1 MTQQEREGWFIV
13 GSLFVIFL
21 IVFGGGYDTVP
32 VFLPKLVTS
41 LGWNRTEVSILPS
54 ALAFSAGASVLIVGW
69 LLDRVEARIVM
80 VVGALIAGTSFL
92 IASQAN
98 SLSTMV
104 VAYLM
109 MGVAISAGT
118 VVPGSFVVA
127 NWFQGRRGLA
137 MGISNSG
144 TTTGGMVMSLIG
156 SAVMQRWGWRA
167 GYIALALPML
177 LIAMPLIVLMVRSRP
192 PGAVKMTVAE
202 AGERLEGFE
211 TAQAI
216 RTRSF
221 WMIVIGRFCFASAAT
236 GTVIHLVAYLIEV
249 GYKPASAALVMSLM
263 FGIATI
269 GKITMGFLA
278 DRLTARITL
287 LINFMVQATV
297 LLLSFGLSHLIVI
310 GCFMLI
316 FGLTFAA
323 PLTLFPLLV
332 AESMGLR
339 RFGSLQGFT
348 SLSETFGAV
357 VGPIIAGGIFDL
369 THSYVYAYELFIVV
383 NLIGAAVTFTCVSYE
398 REQSRMVTAAAAAS
412 A

>member
-13 GSLFVIFL
+13 GSLFVI
-21 IVFGGGYDTVP
+21 
-32 VFLPKLVTS
+32 
-41 LGWNRTEVSILPS
+41 
-54 ALAFSAGASVLIVGW
+54 VLIVGW

-80 VVGALIAGTSFL
+80 VVGALIAGISFL

-156 SAVMQRWGWRA
+156 SAVMLRWGWRA
-167 GYIALALPML
+167 GYIALGLPML
-177 LIAMPLIVLMVRSRP
+177 FIAMPLIVLMVRSRP
-192 PGAVKMTVAE
+192 PGTVKMTVAE
-202 AGERLEGFE
+202 AGQKLEGFE
-211 TAQAI
+211 TAQAL

-221 WMIVIGRFCFASAAT
+221 WMIVIARFCFASAAT
-236 GTVIHLVAYLIEV
+236 GTVIHMVAYLIEI
-249 GYKPASAALVMSLM
+249 GYKPGNAALVMSLM

-287 LINFMVQATV
+287 LINFIVQATV
-297 LLLSFGLSHLIVI
+297 LLLSFGLSHPIVI
-310 GCFMLI
+310 GLFMLI

-323 PLTLFPLLV
+323 PLTLLPLLV
-332 AESMGLR
+332 AESLGLR
-339 RFGSLQGFT
+339 RYGSLSGIT
-348 SLSETFGAV
+348 SVSQTAGAM
-357 VGPIIAGGIFDL
+357 VGPIIAGRIFDV
-369 THSYVYAYELFIVV
+369 THSYTAAFELMMVV
-383 NLIGAAVTFTCVSYE
+383 NLLGAAVTFTCVSYE